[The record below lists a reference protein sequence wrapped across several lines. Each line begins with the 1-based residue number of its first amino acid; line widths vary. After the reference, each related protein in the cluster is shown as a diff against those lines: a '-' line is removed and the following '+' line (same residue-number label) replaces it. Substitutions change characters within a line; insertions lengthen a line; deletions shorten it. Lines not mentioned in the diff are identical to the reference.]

1 MIAIHALPIRFTNND
16 QEQII
21 YPVLIKTDTSLILVD
36 CGYENQVY
44 LLEKA
49 MLSIGFHLGDL
60 TGIIITHHDIDH
72 MGGLFQLKQ
81 KYPHVKIYSSNLEA
95 PYISGKRKSLR
106 LQQAEDLFDQLP
118 EDYKPWAI
126 AFQQELSN
134 MKHVVVDTSFE
145 EDGPLPFLELV
156 NSIHTPGHM
165 PGHISLYIPS
175 IKTLIAADAV
185 VIEDDKLQIANPQ
198 FTLDM
203 PKAMESVRKLSELE
217 IDNLIC
223 YHGGIM
229 KEQIHQNIL
238 QLLNS

>member
-1 MIAIHALPIRFTNND
+1 MIDVHALPIRFTNND

-21 YPVLIKTDTSLILVD
+21 YPVLIKTDSLLTLVD
-36 CGYENQVY
+36 CGYENQVH
-44 LLEKA
+44 LLEEA

-60 TGIIITHHDIDH
+60 TGTIITHHDIDH

-81 KYPHVKIYSSNLEA
+81 KYPHIKVYSSNLEA
-95 PYISGKRKSLR
+95 PYISGERKSLR

-118 EDYKPWAI
+118 ADYKPWAI

-134 MKHVVVDTSFE
+134 MKPVVVDTSFE

-175 IKTLIAADAV
+175 IKTLIAADAM
-185 VIEDDKLQIANPQ
+185 VIEGDTLQIANPQ

-203 PKAMESVRKLSELE
+203 PKAIESVRKLSELE

-229 KEQIHQNIL
+229 KEKIHHHIL
-238 QLLNS
+238 QLLNN